1 MTVALFTHPACLGHD
16 NGPGHPE
23 RPDRLRAVLR
33 ALESEVFSALAREQ
47 APEATVEQLAR
58 AHPQRYVEAILSIA
72 VPEGERVMLDPD
84 TGMSSGSRAAALR
97 AAGAAVAA
105 VDAVMQG
112 WARAAFC
119 ATRPPGHHAE
129 AARPMG
135 FCLFGNAAIAAHH
148 ARAAWGVAR
157 VAVLDF
163 DVHHGNGSQAILE
176 DDPGF
181 FYASTHE
188 MPLYPGTG
196 HPSERGCDNNVLN
209 VALEPFSG
217 GPEFRA
223 AWGDTIIPAVRDWQP
238 GLIIVSAGFD
248 AHARDPLASL
258 QVQTPDFSW
267 LSHALVELADEV
279 CEGRIVSLL
288 EGGYD
293 LAALADSAAAHVRA
307 LMRV

>member
-1 MTVALFTHPACLGHD
+1 
-16 NGPGHPE
+16 
-23 RPDRLRAVLR
+23 
-33 ALESEVFSALAREQ
+33 
-47 APEATVEQLAR
+47 
-58 AHPQRYVEAILSIA
+58 
-72 VPEGERVMLDPD
+72 
-84 TGMSSGSRAAALR
+84 
-97 AAGAAVAA
+97 
-105 VDAVMQG
+105 
-112 WARAAFC
+112 
-119 ATRPPGHHAE
+119 
-129 AARPMG
+129 MG

-176 DDPGF
+176 SDPGF
-181 FYASTHE
+181 FYASSHE

-196 HPSERGCDNNVLN
+196 HPSERGCDDNVLN

-223 AWGDTIIPAVRDWQP
+223 AWGDTIIPAVRDWKP

>member
-1 MTVALFTHPACLGHD
+1 VTTALFTHPACLGHD

-23 RPDRLRAVLR
+23 RPERLRAVMQ
-33 ALESEVFSALAREQ
+33 ALESEAFATLLREE
-47 APEATVEQLAR
+47 APEATVEQIVR
-58 AHPQRYVEAILSIA
+58 VHPQRYIDAILSIA
-72 VPEGERVMLDPD
+72 PPEGDRVMLDPD
-84 TGMSSGSRAAALR
+84 TGMSAGSRAAALR
-97 AAGAAVAA
+97 SAGGAVAA

-148 ARAAWGVAR
+148 ARAAWGVER

-163 DVHHGNGSQAILE
+163 DVHHGNGSQAILQ

-181 FYASTHE
+181 FYASSHE

-196 HPSERGCDNNVLN
+196 HPEERGCDNNVLN

-217 GPEFRA
+217 GPAFRA
-223 AWGDTIIPAVRDWQP
+223 AWADVIIPAVERFAP

-258 QVQTPDFSW
+258 QVSTADFSW
-267 LSHALVELADEV
+267 LSRALVELADRA
-279 CEGRIVSLL
+279 CGGRIVSLL

-293 LAALADSAAAHVRA
+293 LVALAESAAVHVRA
-307 LMRV
+307 LMRS

>member
-1 MTVALFTHPACLGHD
+1 MTIALFTHPACLEHD

-33 ALESEVFSALAREQ
+33 ALETEAFATLLREE
-47 APEATVEQLAR
+47 APEATLEQLTR
-58 AHPQRYVEAILSIA
+58 AHPARYVEAILSI
-72 VPEGERVMLDPD
+72 VPPPGERVMLDPD
-84 TGMSSGSRAAALR
+84 TGMSTGSRAAALR
-97 AAGAAVAA
+97 SAGGAVAA

-148 ARAAWGVAR
+148 ARAAWGVRR

-163 DVHHGNGSQAILE
+163 DVHHGNGSQAILQ
-176 DDPGF
+176 DDPDF
-181 FYASTHE
+181 FYASSHE

-196 HPSERGCDNNVLN
+196 HPSERGCTENVRN

-223 AWGDTIIPAVRDWQP
+223 AWGDVIVPEVERFRP

-267 LSHALVELADEV
+267 LSHTLVELADRI

-293 LAALADSAAAHVRA
+293 LIALAESAAVHVRA
-307 LMRV
+307 LMRI

>member
-1 MTVALFTHPACLGHD
+1 
-16 NGPGHPE
+16 
-23 RPDRLRAVLR
+23 
-33 ALESEVFSALAREQ
+33 
-47 APEATVEQLAR
+47 
-58 AHPQRYVEAILSIA
+58 
-72 VPEGERVMLDPD
+72 
-84 TGMSSGSRAAALR
+84 
-97 AAGAAVAA
+97 
-105 VDAVMQG
+105 
-112 WARAAFC
+112 
-119 ATRPPGHHAE
+119 
-129 AARPMG
+129 
-135 FCLFGNAAIAAHH
+135 
-148 ARAAWGVAR
+148 
-157 VAVLDF
+157 
-163 DVHHGNGSQAILE
+163 
-176 DDPGF
+176 
-181 FYASTHE
+181 

-223 AWGDTIIPAVRDWQP
+223 AWGDTIIPAVRDWNP

-267 LSHALVELADEV
+267 LSRALVELAEEV

>member
-1 MTVALFTHPACLGHD
+1 VTTALFTHPACLDHD

-33 ALESEVFSALAREQ
+33 ALEGEAFATLAREE
-47 APEATVEQLAR
+47 APEATPEQLVR
-58 AHPQRYVEAILSIA
+58 VHPERYVEAILSIA
-72 VPEGERVMLDPD
+72 PPAGERVMLDPD
-84 TGMSSGSRAAALR
+84 TGMSAGSRAAALR
-97 AAGAAVAA
+97 SAGAAVAA

-135 FCLFGNAAIAAHH
+135 FCLFSNAAIAAHH
-148 ARAAWGVAR
+148 ARAVWGVRR

-163 DVHHGNGSQAILE
+163 DVHHGNGSQAILQV
-176 DDPGF
+176 DPDF
-181 FYASTHE
+181 FYGSSHE

-196 HPSERGCDNNVLN
+196 HPSERGCAENVRN

-217 GPEFRA
+217 GPQFRA
-223 AWGDTIIPAVRDWQP
+223 AWGDVIIPEVGRFRPD
-238 GLIIVSAGFD
+238 LLIVSAGFD

-267 LSHALVELADEV
+267 LSRALVELADRV
-279 CEGRIVSLL
+279 CGGRIVSLL

-293 LAALADSAAAHVRA
+293 LIALAEGASVHVRA
-307 LMRV
+307 LMRI

>member
-33 ALESEVFSALAREQ
+33 ALESEVFSTLAREE

-58 AHPQRYVEAILSIA
+58 AHPQRYVEAILSLA

-97 AAGAAVAA
+97 SAGGAVAA

-135 FCLFGNAAIAAHH
+135 FCLFGNAAVAAHH
-148 ARAAWGVAR
+148 ARAAWGVGR

-176 DDPGF
+176 SDPGF
-181 FYASTHE
+181 FYASSHE

-196 HPSERGCDNNVLN
+196 SPSERGCDNNVLN
-209 VALEPFSG
+209 VALDPFAG

-223 AWGDTIIPAVRDWQP
+223 AWGDTIIPAVRDWRP

-307 LMRV
+307 LMRA

>member
-1 MTVALFTHPACLGHD
+1 MTTALFTHPACLAHD

-23 RPDRLRAVLR
+23 RPDRLRAVTR
-33 ALESEVFSALAREQ
+33 ALESEAFATLLREE
-47 APEATVEQLAR
+47 APEATVEQIAR
-58 AHPQRYVEAILSIA
+58 VHPQRYIDAILSIA
-72 VPEGERVMLDPD
+72 PAEGDRVMLDPD
-84 TGMSSGSRAAALR
+84 TGMSAGSRAAALR
-97 AAGAAVAA
+97 SAGGAVAA

-135 FCLFGNAAIAAHH
+135 FCLFSNAAIAAHH
-148 ARAAWGVAR
+148 ARAAWGVER

-163 DVHHGNGSQAILE
+163 DVHHGNGSQAILQ
-176 DDPGF
+176 DDPAF
-181 FYASTHE
+181 FYASSHE

-196 HPSERGCDNNVLN
+196 HPEEHGCDDNVLN
-209 VALEPFSG
+209 VALDPFSG

-223 AWGDTIIPAVRDWQP
+223 AWGDVIIPAVERFRP

-258 QVQTPDFSW
+258 QVSTADFSW
-267 LSHALVELADEV
+267 LSRALVELADRA
-279 CEGRIVSLL
+279 CGGRIVSLL

-293 LAALADSAAAHVRA
+293 LVALAESAAVHVRA
-307 LMRV
+307 LMRT

>member
-1 MTVALFTHPACLGHD
+1 MTTALFTHPACLEHD

-33 ALESEVFSALAREQ
+33 ALESEVFASLLRER
-47 APEATVEQLAR
+47 APEATLEQLTR
-58 AHPQRYVEAILSIA
+58 VHPQRYVEAILSIA
-72 VPEGERVMLDPD
+72 PPPGERVMLDPD

-97 AAGAAVAA
+97 SAGAAVAA

-148 ARAAWGVAR
+148 ARAAWGVER

-176 DDPGF
+176 SDPAF
-181 FYASTHE
+181 LYASTHE

-223 AWGDTIIPAVRDWQP
+223 AWGDVIIPAVERFRP

-267 LSHALVELADEV
+267 LSHALVELADQV

-293 LAALADSAAAHVRA
+293 LVALAESAAAHVRA

>member
-33 ALESEVFSALAREQ
+33 ALESEVFSTLARED
-47 APEATVEQLAR
+47 APEATVEQLTR
-58 AHPQRYVEAILSIA
+58 AHPERYVEGLLSIN

-84 TGMSSGSRAAALR
+84 TGMSTGSRAAALR
-97 AAGAAVAA
+97 SAGAAVAA

-135 FCLFGNAAIAAHH
+135 FCLFGNAAVAAHH
-148 ARAAWGVAR
+148 ARAPWGVAR

-176 DDPGF
+176 GDPGF

-196 HPSERGCDNNVLN
+196 NPSERGCDNNVLN
-209 VALEPFSG
+209 VALDPFAG

-223 AWGDTIIPAVRDWQP
+223 AWGDTIIPAVRGWRP

-279 CEGRIVSLL
+279 CEGRLVSLL

-293 LAALADSAAAHVRA
+293 LAALAESTAAHVRA

>member
-1 MTVALFTHPACLGHD
+1 MSTALFAHPACLDHD

-33 ALESEVFSALAREQ
+33 ALESETFATLLREE
-47 APEATVEQLAR
+47 APEATVEQLSR
-58 AHPQRYVEAILSIA
+58 AHPQHYVEAILSITPPA
-72 VPEGERVMLDPD
+72 GERLMLDPD
-84 TGMSSGSRAAALR
+84 TAMGAGSREAALR

-119 ATRPPGHHAE
+119 AVRPPGHHAE

-135 FCLFGNAAIAAHH
+135 FCLFSNAAIAAHH

-163 DVHHGNGSQAILE
+163 DVHHGNGSQAILQH
-176 DDPGF
+176 DPDF
-181 FYASTHE
+181 FYASSHE

-196 HPSERGCDNNVLN
+196 HPSERGCAENVLN
-209 VALEPFSG
+209 VALDPFSG

-223 AWGDTIIPAVRDWQP
+223 AWGDAIIPAVERFGP

-267 LSHALVELADEV
+267 LARTLVELADRV
-279 CEGRIVSLL
+279 CKGRIVSLL

-293 LAALADSAAAHVRA
+293 LVGLADGAAAHVRG
-307 LMRV
+307 LMRI